1 LTRPFGGGSVSIVYR
16 WKRASACNRT
26 QLAAEERE
34 FERIVAAIR
43 PVLMLAL

>member
-1 LTRPFGGGSVSIVYR
+1 LTDPFRVGSVAIVYR

-26 QLAAEERE
+26 RLAADERG